1 MDLKKVVAHRLK
13 VLRAENHMTQEDL
26 AEVANVSLSAIGTYE
41 RAEAI
46 PLLETTCKLAE
57 ALNCSP
63 NDICGWEVA

>member
-1 MDLKKVVAHRLK
+1 MNFKEEVGHNLK
-13 VLRAENHMTQEDL
+13 VQRAIARMTQEDL
-26 AEVANVSLSAIGTYE
+26 AAASKVSVDAIRSYE
-41 RAEAI
+41 RGEAG